1 MSFVKN
7 SILCTASAIVG
18 GCLALTTTPM
28 PQPKGDCGVYKV
40 TNKAVT
46 SYVLKPPPAP
56 PAEKIVVKE
65 ACVTKPTESDTQVD
79 LSNMSETQV
88 NKTMKNEHEKP
99 HHRRHHRVRRYWR

>member
-18 GCLALTTTPM
+18 GCLALTTTPL
-28 PQPKGDCGVYKV
+28 PQPNRDCAVYKV
-40 TNKAVT
+40 ASKAVT

-65 ACVTKPTESDTQVD
+65 ACVTKAPESDTQPESTNTD
-79 LSNMSETQV
+79 ETQ
-88 NKTMKNEHEKP
+88 KKP
-99 HHRRHHRVRRYWR
+99 RHRRHHRVRRYWR